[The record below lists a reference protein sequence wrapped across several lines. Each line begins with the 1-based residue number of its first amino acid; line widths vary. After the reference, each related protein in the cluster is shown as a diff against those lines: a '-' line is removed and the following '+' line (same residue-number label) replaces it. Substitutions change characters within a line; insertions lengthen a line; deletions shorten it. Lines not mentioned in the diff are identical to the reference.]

1 MKSGDLVYAADKT
14 AFETL
19 HEGVGILIR
28 PDEGRVYNDLSKYG
42 GPTCWEVYFL
52 NIAETIVISGYDIE
66 VLSEAR

>member
-14 AFETL
+14 AYDTL

-42 GPTCWEVYFL
+42 GPTCWEVYFF
-52 NIAETIVISGYDIE
+52 NFAEIIVIDPTDIE
-66 VLSEAR
+66 VISEGR

>member
-14 AFETL
+14 AYDTL

-42 GPTCWEVYFL
+42 GPTC
-52 NIAETIVISGYDIE
+52 
-66 VLSEAR
+66 